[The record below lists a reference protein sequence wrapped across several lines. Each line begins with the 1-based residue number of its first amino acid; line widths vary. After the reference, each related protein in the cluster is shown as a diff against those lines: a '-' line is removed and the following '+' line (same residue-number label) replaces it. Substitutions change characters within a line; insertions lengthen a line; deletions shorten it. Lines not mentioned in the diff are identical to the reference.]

1 MKRGIKALSKVDKQ
15 TTLTTWAITPVNP
28 TPWRLCRIRIAESIT
43 VCPIISRF
51 EYCQREGAIKGRERT
66 HQGKV
71 YNGKTPREA
80 LLSSKSV

>member
-1 MKRGIKALSKVDKQ
+1 MKRDIKALSKVDKQ
-15 TTLTTWAITPVNP
+15 DDTIDMGDYTSKSHPMAIVQNTDYRKYY
-28 TPWRLCRIRIAESIT
+28 RL
-43 VCPIISRF
+43 PDNQRF

-66 HQGKV
+66 HQGKA